1 MSEELKGVKKLSDDE
16 MDDVVGGL
24 AASPMVQTIYKH
36 STGTDAKATTTDYRR
51 KAGTN
56 AQASPMGG
64 KGKKGGESIVT
75 GIC

>member
-1 MSEELKGVKKLSDDE
+1 MSEELKGAKKLSDDE
-16 MDDVVGGL
+16 MEDVVGGL
-24 AASPMVQTIYKH
+24 AVSPAAQTVYRR

-51 KAGTN
+51 KAGKN